1 MHKGNQITHDSS
13 QKQHTPI
20 NEYFWV
26 RVGSSVG
33 SVAVASSKKQ
43 VWQIRFGLNTG
54 VALCAAI

>member
-1 MHKGNQITHDSS
+1 MLAARN
-13 QKQHTPI
+13 QHTAI

-33 SVAVASSKKQ
+33 GVAVASSKKQ